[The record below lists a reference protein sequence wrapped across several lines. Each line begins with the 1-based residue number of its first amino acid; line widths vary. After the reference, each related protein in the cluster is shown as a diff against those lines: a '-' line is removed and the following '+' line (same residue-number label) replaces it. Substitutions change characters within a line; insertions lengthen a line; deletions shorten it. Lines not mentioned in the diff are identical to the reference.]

1 MSGDGLRA
9 RAARLLALPPGT
21 RVGVS
26 YALRTTCAA
35 VASLCLSRLIHI
47 ANPIWAV
54 VSSVV
59 VILPEVQASV
69 SSALLRVIAN
79 LVGAAAGLTI
89 SLLHLPAIPSL
100 IAGLLTVALL
110 CRLIGIDAAARTASV
125 AVIIVLLKDPSGVRV
140 SSESRVVLVM
150 LGCGVALAVTVLAA
164 QIERVIQKLRAR
176 GPQSYTRGAEP
187 KSDPTEN
194 VP

>member
-1 MSGDGLRA
+1 MSGESLRA

-26 YALRTTCAA
+26 YVLRTTCAA
-35 VASLCLSRLIHI
+35 VASLWLSRALHI

-69 SSALLRVIAN
+69 SSALLRTIAN
-79 LVGAAAGLTI
+79 LVGAAAGLAI
-89 SLLHLPAIPSL
+89 SFLHLPPTASL

-125 AVIIVLLKDPSGVRV
+125 AVIIVLLKDPYGVRT
-140 SSESRVVLVM
+140 SSESRVALVM
-150 LGCGVALAVTVLAA
+150 LGCGVALAVTVLAT
-164 QIERVIQKLRAR
+164 QIERAIGFLRGR
-176 GPQSYTRGAEP
+176 GRRSYTRDGEP

-194 VP
+194 AP